1 MNRAVS
7 TLDEA
12 SATAQR
18 RKMVQLF
25 YVEHCSRVKSQCS
38 TWNTGLLFWIGG
50 SIFPTLPRL
59 DLLKLMDKMAIVA

>member
-18 RKMVQLF
+18 RKMVHLF
-25 YVEHCSRVKSQCS
+25 YVEHC
-38 TWNTGLLFWIGG
+38 
-50 SIFPTLPRL
+50 FPRKESVFHVEHWFTIL
-59 DLLKLMDKMAIVA
+59 DTVVVLSHFDSLICEN

>member
-18 RKMVQLF
+18 RKMVHLF
-25 YVEHCSRVKSQCS
+25 YVEHCSRVKKPVFHVEHWF
-38 TWNTGLLFWIGG
+38 TI
-50 SIFPTLPRL
+50 L
-59 DLLKLMDKMAIVA
+59 DRW